1 MPIREKIMNN
11 VPIFIVNLK
20 KDTEKKEHMQELC
33 KRYKLDC
40 QFINA
45 IYGKDVDE
53 NELAK
58 VYDKKRTLSEMGR
71 ELTAG
76 EIGCTLSHKYIY
88 QKMVDEHIEK
98 AIIFEDDV
106 IFDQSIHE
114 VLSSMDNFPDDWEVT
129 LLIYYRILP
138 SLNRYC
144 VSLRDRIQVNKHFK
158 IVRFI
163 DLMHSTAGYAI
174 NLSGAARL
182 LSNLNEGMYKPID
195 HYTGDERD
203 INLYGLHPK
212 PVNIDPLLGL
222 NSSIAAERNT
232 TSRSNLG
239 QSNTDNFR
247 SILKKTGLHTLFKK
261 INTKRFDI
269 LYYLQNFKKC
279 IIQPKKYT

>member
-1 MPIREKIMNN
+1 MNN
-11 VPIFIVNLK
+11 VPIFIINLK
-20 KDTEKKEHMQELC
+20 KDTEKKEHMLQLC
-33 KRYKLDC
+33 KRHGLDC
-40 QFINA
+40 QFIDA
-45 IYGKDVDE
+45 VYGKEVDE
-53 NELAK
+53 NKLAK

-144 VSLRDRIQVNKHFK
+144 VSLRDRIPVSKHFK
-158 IVRFI
+158 TIRFI

-174 NLSGAARL
+174 NLSGAERL
-182 LSNLNEGMYKPID
+182 LSSLDEGMYKPID
-195 HYTGDERD
+195 HYTGDEHHV
-203 INLYGLHPK
+203 NLYGLHPK
-212 PVNIDPLLGL
+212 PINIDPLHGL
-222 NSSIAAERNT
+222 NSSIAEERNAT
-232 TSRSNLG
+232 RSGSG
-239 QSNTDNFR
+239 QSDTDNFR
-247 SILKKTGLHTLFKK
+247 TMLKKTGLHTLFKQ

-279 IIQPKKYT
+279 IIQPKRYT

>member
-1 MPIREKIMNN
+1 MNN
-11 VPIFIVNLK
+11 IPIFIVNLK
-20 KDTEKKEHMQELC
+20 KDTEKKAHMQQLC
-33 KRYKLDC
+33 KQHGLDC
-40 QFINA
+40 QFIDA
-45 IYGKDVDE
+45 VYGKEVVE
-53 NELAK
+53 KKLAK
-58 VYDKKRTLSEMGR
+58 VYNRKRTLEEMGR

-88 QKMVDEHIEK
+88 QKMIDEHIEK
-98 AIIFEDDV
+98 AIIFEDDI

-114 VLSSMDNFPDDWEVT
+114 VLSSIDNFPDDWEVT

-144 VSLRDRIQVNKHFK
+144 ISLRNRIPVSKHFK

-174 NLSGAARL
+174 NLSGATKL
-182 LSNLNEGMYKPID
+182 LSSLDEGMYKPID
-195 HYTGDERD
+195 HYTGDEQH

-212 PVNIDPLLGL
+212 PVNIDPLQGL
-222 NSSIAAERNT
+222 NSSIAEERNKT
-232 TSRSNLG
+232 RSD
-239 QSNTDNFR
+239 SEYPDTDNLR
-247 SILKKTGLHTLFKK
+247 TILKKIGLHHLFKK
-261 INTKRFDI
+261 INTKRLDI